1 MVVALASPVNSPWLP
16 GAESRIEVA
25 VGDETFHATGL
36 TVVEENW
43 LEVYPYVKWK
53 GSTEL
58 PPVVLHQRVRVTEL
72 MMSSGTTEPPEL
84 LSEAELIDLMD
95 KNHIGTDATMHEHIA
110 TIENRG
116 YASRTPDGDFRLHLA
131 APRLRAQME
140 ADMGL

>member
-1 MVVALASPVNSPWLP
+1 WPFRARSTRLVCFA
-16 GAESRIEVA
+16 GAESRIEVT
-25 VGDETFHATGL
+25 VGDETFNATGL

-72 MMSSGTTEPPEL
+72 MMSSGMTEPPEL

-95 KNHIGTDATMHEHIA
+95 KNHIG
-110 TIENRG
+110 
-116 YASRTPDGDFRLHLA
+116 
-131 APRLRAQME
+131 
-140 ADMGL
+140 